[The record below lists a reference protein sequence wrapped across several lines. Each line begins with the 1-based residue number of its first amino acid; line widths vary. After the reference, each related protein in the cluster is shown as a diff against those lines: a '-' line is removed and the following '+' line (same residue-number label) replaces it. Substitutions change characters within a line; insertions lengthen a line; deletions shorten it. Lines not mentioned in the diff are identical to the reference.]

1 MHNMMRLT
9 LILVLLIFSGIAH
22 ATDPILRQGNRNYH
36 DGDFHAAELQY
47 RRALEQNP
55 QDERALYNLSNVLY
69 RQGRFEEAANI
80 LEGLSNMNIRDSQR
94 ADVLHNLGNAK
105 VGEKKFSE
113 GIEAY
118 KNSLRI
124 RPDDM
129 DTRHNLAYAR
139 QLLEEQQQQ
148 QQQQQDQNDQKD
160 DQDQKD
166 EQQTPPDQQPDDDQQ
181 QQQQQPRPDQIS
193 PQDAERILDALNQQ
207 EQKVQENIDREEK
220 KRVPARVQKEW

>member
-1 MHNMMRLT
+1 MHNTMRLI
-9 LILVLLIFSGIAH
+9 LILLLLIFAGLAQ
-22 ATDPILRQGNRNYH
+22 AANPILRQGNRNYH
-36 DGDFHAAELQY
+36 EGDFHAAELHY

-55 QDERALYNLSNVLY
+55 HDVRALYNLSNVLY
-69 RQGRFEEAANI
+69 RQGRFEEAANM
-80 LEGLSNMNIRDSQR
+80 LEGLSKMNIKDSQK
-94 ADVLHNLGNAK
+94 ADILHNLGNAK
-105 VGEKKFSE
+105 LGEKKFSE

-129 DTRHNLAYAR
+129 DTRHNLAYAQR
-139 QLLEEQQQQ
+139 LLQ
-148 QQQQQDQNDQKD
+148 QQQQQDQQQDQDD
-160 DQDQKD
+160 DQDQNN
-166 EQQTPPDQQPDDDQQ
+166 EQQQTPPDQQPDDKQQ
-181 QQQQQPRPDQIS
+181 QQEPQPRPDQIS